1 MANTRANQAATA
13 ADSKLQEF
21 FEDQLQDI
29 YWAEKKLVKTLPK
42 MQEAATGNELKNA
55 IGNHLEQTRT
65 HAQMGCIG
73 PLLLSRLTCIAT
85 VSWPAL
91 PKGSSNTASNA
102 IKQTACFQFICCRVL
117 TWLYNTHGRV
127 ENA

>member
-65 HAQMGCIG
+65 HVT
-73 PLLLSRLTCIAT
+73 RLEDIFLRTDVAEKFFELCHAH
-85 VSWPAL
+85 VSSQLWPC
-91 PKGSSNTASNA
+91 AS
-102 IKQTACFQFICCRVL
+102 
-117 TWLYNTHGRV
+117 H
-127 ENA
+127 